1 MGKLPCSKQRSSL
14 RPFRQI
20 AQFFARHG
28 TATGEGG
35 HCIEG
40 AIRLLN
46 KAEQCRRLASEIG
59 NQSDPAVKRL
69 LALAEDLEREA
80 ASYIDAERRAIGDVG
95 I

>member
-40 AIRLLN
+40 AIRLLDRAHRCRWLA
-46 KAEQCRRLASEIG
+46 AEIANR
-59 NQSDPAVKRL
+59 NDPAVSKL
-69 LALAEDLEREA
+69 LGLAEELEQEA
-80 ASYIDAERRAIGDVG
+80 AKHIEDKHRGRR
-95 I
+95 